1 MGAPKPEGIELLE
14 TSPLFWIAFCA
25 LLIALV
31 AFDLGVL
38 GRQKGVIGVRQSL
51 LLTAG
56 YIVIALLLAVAVFVV
71 KDVDAGM
78 VARFAYL
85 HYGLALVLVLVMI
98 GIKMITEGFVE
109 IPIWMTL
116 GATVLLIGGSIAL
129 SIIRSRREA
138 PAPGS

>member
-85 HYGLALVLVLVMI
+85 HYGLALVLVMI